1 MVVNIINRSLAK
13 VFGSRND
20 RLIKAYRERV
30 IAINALEP
38 AVRALTDGQLR
49 AKTAELRERLAKG
62 ESDTAV
68 LPEAFAIMREAMDR
82 HIGLRNVL
90 DPRRNFNPE
99 LLDAASRELFM
110 QAKAKC
116 VKEQDWRFVEIPPQL
131 YEGIRAVVPEARP
144 PFRARPFDVQLIGG
158 MVLYDGKI
166 AEMSTGEGK
175 TFVAPLACYLMTL
188 RGMHCHVVTV
198 NDYLV
203 RRDAAWVAPAFYAL
217 GLSVGY
223 IQAHMDNEPRR
234 AAYQCNVT
242 YGTSS
247 EFGFDYLRDNMKQ
260 SVQEQVQGPLDFA
273 IVDEVDSILID
284 EARTPLIISGPAH
297 DDSPRY
303 RAVDEVVRKLIA
315 CQQPWQKAKDRV
327 DAIKRRIG
335 AAEGEI
341 KLARGD
347 KEKIKEYEEM
357 IRTGQAEL
365 VEAEAALAREVSMYE
380 VELDRKSVHLTHE
393 GTQKAQEFAGV
404 GSFYIGS
411 NMDWPHLLEQS
422 LRAHVVYERDK
433 EYVVQNGEVII
444 VDEFT
449 GRLMVGRQWSDGLH
463 QAVEA
468 KERVT
473 VKPETQT
480 MATITLQN
488 FFKLYKRLAGMTG
501 TAMTESEE
509 FAKIYSLEVV
519 AIPTNRPVARQDQE
533 DLIFM
538 SERGKWKAIGQTIA
552 DAAARGQPVLVGT
565 TSVEKSER
573 LSKLLTGEYHL
584 DHEVLNA
591 KNHEREAEIIAKA
604 GQQIKRPDGSA
615 VGAITIATNM
625 AGRGTDISLGE
636 GVAAVGGLFV
646 LGTERHESRRID
658 NQLRGRAG
666 RQGDPGLTR
675 FYLSLEDDLMKLFA
689 GDFTLR
695 ALQRLGMQEDE
706 AIEHHFVSKAVERAQ
721 KKVEERNFGIRKN
734 LLEYDEVRNF
744 QRTHFYKTRQAILEG
759 RNLQETIFSTISEAV
774 SDSVEYYLNR
784 DYVPGRIADW
794 ALQHFHVTIDPGE
807 LRDTEVAV
815 LEMTIKDKA
824 RDEARSSIYQS
835 LSEFLNPDA
844 QAEDWDY
851 IGLSNWVKTQFDVQ
865 ISPADCRKM
874 DRQHIAETLV
884 ERALDQIE
892 HKTCGDLSQYLVSYY
907 GYRQLCNWAKEK
919 FELDIPLEDIQA
931 KTATQVEEI
940 ILSKARHLYQERE
953 LAYPLDYALMVTD
966 LSGGTSNVFA
976 SEQLAG
982 WLKAKYAITMTGD
995 DIRAIPADKVRET
1008 LLAQVRP
1015 AVEEIEKQVREAV
1028 EKLPESKMLAAWV
1041 TDRFAT
1047 PAAPDEFE
1055 GEPTEERIE
1064 RITELARAFLR
1075 IELTELERNVLL
1087 QIYDTAWK
1095 DHLYAMDQLRDTIG
1109 LRGIAQRDPVIEY
1122 KREGTRLFEEFL
1134 RVLRDRVTDTIFK
1147 IKVASP
1153 EEMRNVYAA
1162 QQEVFDPQESTG
1174 VDAER
1179 FAAPAESRSLDE
1191 GDTHEIQAAEAPVA
1205 TIVNAEPRVGRN
1217 DPCPCGSGR
1226 KYKQCCGKTA

>member
-1 MVVNIINRSLAK
+1 MVTNIINRSLAK

-30 IAINALEP
+30 VAINALEP
-38 AVRALTDGQLR
+38 AVRKLTDIQLR
-49 AKTAELRERLAKG
+49 AKTGELRQRLANG
-62 ESDTAV
+62 EADTAV

-90 DPRRNFNPE
+90 DPKRNFNPE
-99 LLDAASRELFM
+99 LLSPAGQELFK
-110 QAKAKC
+110 QTRGKCAK
-116 VKEQDWRFVEIPPQL
+116 ESDWRFVEMPPEL
-131 YEGIRAVVPEARP
+131 YEAIRAAVPEARP
-144 PFRARPFDVQLIGG
+144 PYRARPFDVQLIGG
-158 MVLYDGKI
+158 MVLYEGKI

-175 TFVAPLACYLMTL
+175 TFVAPLACYLMAL

-223 IQAHMDNEPRR
+223 IQAHMDNDPRS
-234 AAYQCNVT
+234 AAYKCNVT

-303 RAVDEVVRKLIA
+303 RAVDDVVRKILA

-327 DAIKRRIG
+327 DAIKRRVG

-341 KLARGD
+341 KLNRGD
-347 KEKIKEYEEM
+347 KEKIKEFED
-357 IRTGQAEL
+357 IVRNGQAEL
-365 VEAEAALAREVSMYE
+365 VEAEAALANEVCMFE

-422 LRAHVVYERDK
+422 LRAHVVYECDK
-433 EYVVQNGEVII
+433 DYVVQNDEVVI

-509 FAKIYSLEVV
+509 FSKIYSLEVV
-519 AIPTNRPVARQDQE
+519 AIPTNRPVARDDNE
-533 DLIFM
+533 DLIFI
-538 SERGKWKAIGQTIA
+538 SERGKWKAIGESIA
-552 DAAARGQPVLVGT
+552 EAAARGQPVLVGT

-573 LSKLLTGEYHL
+573 LSKMLTRDYGLE
-584 DHEVLNA
+584 HEVLNA
-591 KNHEREAEIIAKA
+591 KNHEREADIIAKA
-604 GQQIKRPDGSA
+604 GQQVRRPDGTV
-615 VGAITIATNM
+615 VGSITIATNM

-666 RQGDPGLTR
+666 RQGDPGVTR

-706 AIEHHFVSKAVERAQ
+706 AIEHPFVSKAVERAQ

-744 QRTHFYKTRQAILEG
+744 QRTYFYKTRQEILEG
-759 RNLQETIFSTISEAV
+759 RNLQEKIFEIISEAV
-774 SDSVEYYLNR
+774 ADSVKYYLDR
-784 DYVPGRIADW
+784 DYVPGRVADW
-794 ALQHFHVTIDPGE
+794 AQQHFHVTIDAGE

-851 IGLSNWVKTQFDVQ
+851 VGLSNWVKTQFDVQ

-892 HKTCGDLSQYLVSYY
+892 HKTCTDLSQYLVSYY
-907 GYRQLCNWAKEK
+907 GYRQLCNWAQEK
-919 FELDIPLEDIQA
+919 FELDIPLSDIQGKTAAQVEDILLA
-931 KTATQVEEI
+931 
-940 ILSKARHLYQERE
+940 KARALYQDRE
-953 LAYPLDYALMVTD
+953 LAYPLDYAMMVTD

-976 SEQLAG
+976 SEQLSG
-982 WLKAKYAITMTGD
+982 WLKAKYAIHMTGD
-995 DIRAIPADKVRET
+995 EIRAIPADKVRET
-1008 LLAQVRP
+1008 LLAKIRP
-1015 AVEEIEKQVREAV
+1015 AVEEIDKAVREAV
-1028 EKLPESKMLAAWV
+1028 EKLPESKTLAAWV

-1055 GEPTEERIE
+1055 GEPPEERIE
-1064 RITELARAFLR
+1064 RITELAKAFLR

-1174 VDAER
+1174 VEAGR
-1179 FAAPAESRSLDE
+1179 FAAPAP
-1191 GDTHEIQAAEAPVA
+1191 AAEEPAQEEEIAPVA
-1205 TIVNAEPRVGRN
+1205 TIVNAEPKVGRN